1 MQPFSI
7 DSLVDDLTPVRG
19 VDPRNAW
26 MLALG
31 AVALCVVVVASL
43 FGLRDD
49 IMAGQPQGIVLLRAG
64 ALLLLG
70 FAALAAVVESARPRV
85 GRRANS
91 GWKWALAC
99 AMLFPAVAVAVS
111 LSNGLPMNDLMAET
125 ALSCLV
131 ISSANALLIGG
142 GVVTWLRRGA
152 VTALE
157 RTGWLTGLAAGAF
170 GTFAF
175 SLHCPSATI
184 TYIGLW
190 YTAAIALCAL
200 AGRLLVPRLL
210 KW

>member
-1 MQPFSI
+1 MQSFSI
-7 DSLVDDLTPVRG
+7 DALVDDLTPVRR
-19 VDPRNAW
+19 VDPRSGW

-31 AVALCVVVVASL
+31 GVLLCVGVVASL

-49 IMAGQPQGIVLLRAG
+49 IMAGQPEGIVLLRAG

-85 GRRANS
+85 GRRSSS

-99 AMLFPAVAVAVS
+99 ALLFPAVALAVS
-111 LSNGLPMNDLMAET
+111 LANGLPMDDVMAET
-125 ALSCLV
+125 AVACLM
-131 ISSANALLIGG
+131 ISSVSALLIGG
-142 GVVTWLRRGA
+142 GVVAWLRRGA

-170 GTFAF
+170 GTFAY

-190 YTAAIALCAL
+190 YSAAIALCAL
-200 AGRLLVPRLL
+200 GGRLLVPRLL
-210 KW
+210 RW